1 MARTPT
7 VASARPRRT
16 SLAKRNRLSVRNKED
31 GFFYR
36 IVNDTEDRIE
46 RMKEI
51 GYEVCTAEQTGMIG
65 DKRVDNAS
73 SVGSASHFSVGQGT
87 KAVVMRIPNEW
98 HQEDNSTKQ
107 QEVDKLES
115 TMKSD
120 ARKAADYGG
129 INISVEK

>member
-1 MARTPT
+1 MARTPS

-16 SLAKRNRLSVRNKED
+16 PLEKRNRLSVRNKED

-36 IVNDTEDRIE
+36 IVNDAEDRVE
-46 RMKEI
+46 RLKEQ

-73 SVGSASHFSVGQGT
+73 FVGSAAHFSVGQGT
-87 KAVVMRIPNEW
+87 KAVVMRIPKDW
-98 HQEDNSTKQ
+98 HDEDNSMKQ
-107 QEVDKLES
+107 QEVDRLES

-120 ARKAADYGG
+120 ARKTADYGG
-129 INISVEK
+129 ININVEK